1 MAQTITY
8 YAIIDEFSSRDRP
21 GGVLRRVGDDNG
33 QVDEAFSP
41 DLTWEFSPLLYAA
54 ERGDTM
60 FEFVPI
66 TQDEAGQI
74 VARIREAAEPGGS
87 PSQFQG

>member
-21 GGVLRRVGDDNG
+21 GGVLRRVVDANG
-33 QVDEAFSP
+33 QVDEALSP

-54 ERGDTM
+54 ENGDTM

-66 TQDEAGQI
+66 TQDEADQI
-74 VARIREAAEPGGS
+74 VARIRETAEPTE
-87 PSQFQG
+87 

>member
-8 YAIIDEFSSRDRP
+8 YAIIDEFSSRERP
-21 GGVLRRVGDDNG
+21 GGVLRRVVDGNG
-33 QVDEAFSP
+33 QVDEAFTA
-41 DLTWEFSPLLYAA
+41 DLTWEFSSLLYAA

-66 TQDEAGQI
+66 TEDEADQI
-74 VARIREAAEPGGS
+74 VARIREAAES
-87 PSQFQG
+87 AE

>member
-1 MAQTITY
+1 MAQKVTY

-21 GGVLRRVGDDNG
+21 GGVLRRVVDDNG
-33 QVDEAFSP
+33 QVDEAFSR
-41 DLTWEFSPLLYAA
+41 DLSWEFSPLLYAA

-66 TQDEAGQI
+66 DEDEAERI
-74 VARIREAAEPGGS
+74 VARIRETAGPAE
-87 PSQFQG
+87 

>member
-21 GGVLRRVGDDNG
+21 GGVLRRVVDDNG
-33 QVDEAFSP
+33 RVDEAFSS
-41 DLTWEFSPLLYAA
+41 DLTWEFSSLLYAA

-66 TQDEAGQI
+66 AQDEADQI
-74 VARIREAAEPGGS
+74 VARIRKTAEPTE
-87 PSQFQG
+87 

>member
-1 MAQTITY
+1 MALTITY

-21 GGVLRRVGDDNG
+21 GGVLRRVVDANG

-60 FEFVPI
+60 FEFVAI
-66 TQDEAGQI
+66 TEDEADQI
-74 VARIREAAEPGGS
+74 ITRIRETAEPTD
-87 PSQFQG
+87 

>member
-21 GGVLRRVGDDNG
+21 GGVLRRVVDDNA

-60 FEFVPI
+60 FEFIPI
-66 TQDEAGQI
+66 SQDEADQI
-74 VARIREAAEPGGS
+74 VARIRKMAEPTE
-87 PSQFQG
+87 

>member
-1 MAQTITY
+1 MARTITY
-8 YAIIDEFSSRDRP
+8 YAIIDEFSSRERP
-21 GGVLRRVGDDNG
+21 GGVLRRVVDGNG
-33 QVDEAFSP
+33 QVDEAFTP

-66 TQDEAGQI
+66 DEAEADRI
-74 VARIREAAEPGGS
+74 VARIRDAAGLAD
-87 PSQFQG
+87 

>member
-1 MAQTITY
+1 MAQAITY

-21 GGVLRRVGDDNG
+21 GGVLRRVVDGNG

-41 DLTWEFSPLLYAA
+41 DLTWEFSPLLYGA
-54 ERGDTM
+54 EHGDTM

-66 TQDEAGQI
+66 TQDEADQI
-74 VARIREAAEPGGS
+74 ITRIRETAEGEE
-87 PSQFQG
+87 